1 MGRTPC
7 CSRRNE
13 KRVLF
18 SLPISVKVLNFINF
32 STLCR
37 SEAVR
42 EELPSAVAKHGSFTE
57 EEDNTICSL
66 YNQMGSRQFESTE
79 FCGFTQLQSS
89 LLQCL
94 LIFYSTCTVKS
105 MKSGSFCPVYKIP
118 YRRRGMNHDN
128 FMFVLNC

>member
-1 MGRTPC
+1 MRKGFYFLC
-7 CSRRNE
+7 Q
-13 KRVLF
+13 
-18 SLPISVKVLNFINF
+18 SLQKF
-32 STLCR
+32 STLLIFLHFVGLRRCGKSCR
-37 SEAVR
+37 LR
-42 EELPSAVAKHGSFTE
+42 WLNYLRRDIKHGSFTE
-57 EEDNTICSL
+57 EVGNIICSL

-105 MKSGSFCPVYKIP
+105 MKSSSFCPVYKIP

-128 FMFVLNC
+128 FTFVLNC